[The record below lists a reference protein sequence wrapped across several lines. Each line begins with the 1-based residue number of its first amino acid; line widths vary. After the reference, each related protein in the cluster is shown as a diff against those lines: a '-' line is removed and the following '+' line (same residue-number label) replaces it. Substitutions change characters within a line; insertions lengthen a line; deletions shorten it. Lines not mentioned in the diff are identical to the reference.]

1 MNCIVT
7 AGPTYQPIDDVRRL
21 TNFSTGRLG
30 TELAAFLAAKGHS
43 VTLLTGYY
51 SIFRDV
57 KAAQKIIE
65 FSTPA
70 DLLSQLQ
77 SLTDWSVD
85 AVFHAAAVGDFEF
98 GKVWIRLP
106 AGDLKELSAKK
117 IPSRQD
123 GLLVELTPTLK
134 IISRLRQIFPKALI
148 VGWKFETDGDLATAL
163 KTGRRQISEN
173 RTDACVLNGPA
184 YGDGYGVL
192 TLEGDCEHQPTS
204 DALFQTLEQRLA
216 RKSHPER
223 L

>member
-30 TELAAFLAAKGHS
+30 TELAACLAAKGHS
-43 VTLLTGYY
+43 VTLLQGYY
-51 SIFRDV
+51 SSFRDPA
-57 KAAQKIIE
+57 AAQKIIE

-70 DLLSQLQ
+70 DLLSKLR
-77 SLTDWSVD
+77 SLTDGSVN

-98 GKVWIRLP
+98 GKVWTRLP

-134 IISRLRQIFPKALI
+134 IIGRLRDIFPEALI
-148 VGWKFETDGDLATAL
+148 VGWKFETDGDLETAS
-163 KTGRRQISEN
+163 KKGRQQISEN
-173 RTDACVLNGPA
+173 RTDVCVLNGPA

-192 TLEGDCEHQPTS
+192 PVEGDCEHQPTA
-204 DALFQTLEQRLA
+204 DDLFQTLEQRLV
-216 RKSHPER
+216 RKSHRDRP
-223 L
+223 